1 MLEITRGNCHK
12 CDIKTINDPNN
23 SQYFWINRRDLET
36 ETKHNW
42 QTISDKCKDSSRQ
55 KYKKEL
61 TPNIT
66 FQHSK
71 IFERNGL
78 FEKIIKS
85 CKATNLEF
93 VKLEKSWVYAFMKIF
108 VMNKGLFQCQ
118 EKFLKKKTFSHSM
131 MLKINN

>member
-1 MLEITRGNCHK
+1 MLDITIGNCHK
-12 CDIKTINDPNN
+12 CDIETINDPNN

-36 ETKHNW
+36 ETMHNW

-71 IFERNGL
+71 IFERNSL

-85 CKATNLEF
+85 CKPTNLEF
-93 VKLEKSWVYAFMKIF
+93 AKLEKSWVYAFMKIL
-108 VMNKGLFQCQ
+108 VMNKDLFQCQ
-118 EKFLKKKTFSHSM
+118 KKFLKKKTFSHSM